1 MGIILF
7 YKKKPVEKI
16 IFHFNKKKQVLL
28 ICSILLFVGWV
39 RKMVFDQKQFNLFIE
54 ENGVYGFFK
63 EAITLKSGRKS
74 HFYANWRTVVE
85 DAYLTDKLADFV
97 IDFVKSKGTKVDTF
111 YGVPEGATKLGVLTQ
126 YKYAKTS
133 QGFSK
138 GSHVLA
144 MGRAQP
150 KDHGA
155 PKDKFF
161 VGVPKGNVVVI
172 EDVTTTGGS
181 LITTLDGLKEAG
193 INVVG
198 VLSLTN
204 RMEKR
209 DDGLS
214 VKEAIE
220 KKGVTFYSMSSALEM
235 LPIMYK
241 KLSPGEEIGKQ
252 IEEEFKQFGTEEIK
266 L

>member
-1 MGIILF
+1 VAF
-7 YKKKPVEKI
+7 EQKK
-16 IFHFNKKKQVLL
+16 FNT
-28 ICSILLFVGWV
+28 
-39 RKMVFDQKQFNLFIE
+39 FIE
-54 ENGVYGFFK
+54 ENNVYGFFK

-74 HFYANWRTVVE
+74 HFYANWRNVVE
-85 DAYLTDKLADFV
+85 DTYLTDILSDFL
-97 IDFVKSKGTKVDTF
+97 IEFVKNKNIEVETF
-111 YGVPEGATKLGVLTQ
+111 YGVPEGATKLGVITQ
-126 YKYAKTS
+126 YKFAKS
-133 QGFSK
+133 SPNFSK

-155 PKDKFF
+155 AKDKFF
-161 VGVPKGNVVVI
+161 VGMPKGKTVVI

-198 VLSLTN
+198 VVSLTN

-220 KKGVTFYSMSSALEM
+220 KKGAKFYSMSSAIEM

-241 KLSPGEEIGKQ
+241 KLSPGKEIGTA
-252 IEEEFKQFGTEEIK
+252 IEEEFKQYGTQEIK
-266 L
+266 LE